1 MTRRDAESIT
11 ILVNEFF
18 DSAGLSDSFLGQ
30 IAKGLI
36 SKTLSKYV
44 EVNKA
49 ENLATTRLGYEFDR
63 LSKKWS
69 KKILE
74 DLSRLQISENEK
86 KLLLALFLA
95 SIIPQA
101 ISSEQTETET
111 NLAKE

>member
-1 MTRRDAESIT
+1 MTRRDAEPIT

-18 DSAGLSDSFLGQ
+18 DSAGLTDSFLGQ

-74 DLSRLQISENEK
+74 DLSKVQISENERK
-86 KLLLALFLA
+86 ILLALFLA

-101 ISSEQTETET
+101 ISSEQIEIETD
-111 NLAKE
+111 LAK